1 MLETLKKKVENIAEK
16 YADLVEKNIEE
27 TIKKGNIDGCKM
39 NEINDG
45 IRMLNHVA
53 GTLQKLS
60 ACDGETEGGVNNVKW
75 TDLKNAEE
83 VFEHFGITES
93 EPESIY
99 HIVKNK
105 ESILENVIMQ
115 AATEGGKVKKA
126 HIKVEY
132 DAGFPWMLLQVIT
145 S

>member
-60 ACDGETEGGVNNVKW
+60 ACDERT
-75 TDLKNAEE
+75 
-83 VFEHFGITES
+83 S
-93 EPESIY
+93 EAL
-99 HIVKNK
+99 NK
-105 ESILENVIMQ
+105 
-115 AATEGGKVKKA
+115 
-126 HIKVEY
+126 
-132 DAGFPWMLLQVIT
+132 D
-145 S
+145 